1 MLSTPPP
8 HSRSQADPPPR
19 LGPRPLPLHLLSCW
33 SFYSSSLPASLLWS
47 SGWPILKG
55 LMPPPPPISG
65 GFPPAPG
72 IPLNPT
78 GGAAESSGFDPIRF
92 TQAVEAAGRRR
103 LGAFLTGVQRYR
115 DHPYRRNLPDPQE
128 RARWGNIRLLDYSE
142 PGATG
147 PLLLCLPS
155 LINRAYI
162 LDLTEE
168 RSFLRWLAGKGLRPL
183 LMDWGTPG
191 PDEADFTLTDYIEGP
206 IFEALALASAQAGG
220 RVGLLGYCMGG
231 LLALAAAE
239 RHPTLVERLLLLAT
253 PWDFHSDPGQ
263 ARRLT
268 AALPALMQTIDWH
281 QGLPIDVI
289 QTLFAGIDPLQIA
302 RKFEAFARLAPD
314 GGPARA
320 FVALEDWLND
330 GVPLVAPVA
339 RETLGGWYRDNN
351 PPQGRWRVAG
361 RPIRP
366 AHVTMPTL
374 SLVPKA
380 DRIVPPASAL
390 ALAHAIPGGLT
401 HEIGLGHIGMM
412 VGARAPALVWEPI
425 RAFVMGEDVYPL
437 GGTP

>member
-1 MLSTPPP
+1 MPSTPPP
-8 HSRSQADPPPR
+8 HSTLQAAPPPR
-19 LGPRPLPLHLLSCW
+19 LGPRPLPLHLLNSW

-47 SGWPILKG
+47 NGWPILKG
-55 LMPPPPPISG
+55 LMPPPPPMSG
-65 GFPPAPG
+65 AFPPPHAP
-72 IPLNPT
+72 LSNPT
-78 GGAAESSGFDPIRF
+78 GAAAGSDGFDPVRF
-92 TQAVEAAGRRR
+92 TLAVEAAGRRR
-103 LGAFLTGVQRYR
+103 LSAFLTGVQRYR
-115 DHPYRRNLPDPQE
+115 DHPYRRELPEPHE
-128 RARWGNIRLLDYSE
+128 RARWGNIRLLDYSL

-147 PLLLCLPS
+147 PMLLCLPS

-168 RSFLRWLAGKGLRPL
+168 RSFLRWLAQKGVRPL

-191 PDEADFTLTDYIEGP
+191 PDEHDFTLTDYIEGP
-206 IFEALALASAQAGG
+206 VVEAMALANAHGG
-220 RVGLLGYCMGG
+220 APVALLGYCMGG
-231 LLALAAAE
+231 LLALAAAA
-239 RHPTLVERLLLLAT
+239 RHPALVTRLLLLAT
-253 PWDFHSDPGQ
+253 PWDFHSDPKQ
-263 ARRLT
+263 VRRMS
-268 AALPALMQTIDWH
+268 AALPALLRAIDWH

-289 QTLFAGIDPLQIA
+289 QSLFAGIDPLQIA

-339 RETLGGWYRDNN
+339 RETLSGWYRDNG
-351 PPQGRWRVAG
+351 PQAGRWRIAG
-361 RPIRP
+361 RPVRP
-366 AHVTMPTL
+366 TQITVPTL

-390 ALAHAIPGGLT
+390 ALAQAIPGGLT
-401 HEIGLGHIGMM
+401 REIGLGHIGMM